1 MKLYTA
7 EIHLHRT
14 CVLSSA
20 TSPSWPKIARS
31 PSSGD
36 TGAARKSRKAP
47 SPQPRLG
54 SVDPQTENSSQRS
67 KGGGAA
73 VGGHQRSPVIVCG
86 LKMIGRALEDDD
98 DFSDEIDFTLIDWFL
113 TLSPWERL
121 QASANWARLAALGRA
136 DSEDE

>member
-1 MKLYTA
+1 
-7 EIHLHRT
+7 
-14 CVLSSA
+14 
-20 TSPSWPKIARS
+20 
-31 PSSGD
+31 
-36 TGAARKSRKAP
+36 
-47 SPQPRLG
+47 
-54 SVDPQTENSSQRS
+54 
-67 KGGGAA
+67 
-73 VGGHQRSPVIVCG
+73 VCG